1 MGPASICGGI
11 QWGAIGPPWPGG
23 GSREPFGRF
32 PGAPLVTFPAQG
44 KSRPRQGPRR
54 SRRLHECK
62 IIFLRVQ
69 ALVLLRNPPLIRRS
83 APASPMGSQG
93 TGRPCI
99 RFLPAWPFVPRP
111 RRAVCLP
118 LGEGGSGVSRKP
130 ETDEGLS
137 PRRADCFPP
146 GKPGARA
153 VISLRRCGEGHPE
166 KQTTIAKQ
174 IQSRQADVPHPLL
187 PRRAYVPFASAPAAP
202 GVQGNAPAALF
213 PRFLSRQRNRAAG
226 GKPSGEKKHPVG
238 EAV

>member
-1 MGPASICGGI
+1 MCS
-11 QWGAIGPPWPGG
+11 
-23 GSREPFGRF
+23 
-32 PGAPLVTFPAQG
+32 
-44 KSRPRQGPRR
+44 
-54 SRRLHECK
+54 
-62 IIFLRVQ
+62 
-69 ALVLLRNPPLIRRS
+69 LIRRS
-83 APASPMGSQG
+83 APASPKGSQG

-174 IQSRQADVPHPLL
+174 TQSWQADVQHPLV
-187 PRRAYVPFASAPAAP
+187 PRRAFAPFASAPAAP
-202 GVQGNAPAALF
+202 GCRGGAPPRSFPGFSRARETGPPEANHRGKRNTSPARRPVRMDHTRDNCISVRCVPSSGAPRQLPPREARVLAAPA
-213 PRFLSRQRNRAAG
+213 
-226 GKPSGEKKHPVG
+226 SGCS
-238 EAV
+238 